1 MHATSNLFGH
11 MPKNGRIKHRAE
23 LPPVRK
29 MKFSV
34 VIPSFLGSYSGAASR
49 RDEKLV
55 RAVQSVLG
63 QTFQDFEI
71 QVVADGCQQTV
82 ELMKQFTDERAHV
95 TLIPKAPLWDGAPR
109 NTGIDKAEGE
119 FIIYLDTDDYW
130 GENHLQIISDGLKD
144 YDWVFFNDYICR
156 DEWIER
162 HCDINRLGQNG
173 TSNICHRKSLGAR
186 WAHRGYG
193 HDHHFNQSLMM
204 KSQKYAKIAT
214 PEYFVCH
221 IPGMYD
227 L

>member
-1 MHATSNLFGH
+1 
-11 MPKNGRIKHRAE
+11 
-23 LPPVRK
+23 

-34 VIPSFLGSYSGAASR
+34 VIPSCLGSYSGAASR

>member
-1 MHATSNLFGH
+1 
-11 MPKNGRIKHRAE
+11 
-23 LPPVRK
+23 

-55 RAVQSVLG
+55 RAVQSVLD

-82 ELMKQFTDERAHV
+82 ELMKQFTDERVHV
-95 TLIPKAPLWDGAPR
+95 ILIPKAPLWDGAPR
-109 NTGIDKAEGE
+109 NIGIDKAEGE
-119 FIIYLDTDDYW
+119 FIVYLDIDDCW

-144 YDWVFFNDYICR
+144 YDWVFFNDYIYR

-186 WAHRGYG
+186 WAHRGYA

-204 KSQKYAKIAT
+204 KSRKYAKIST
-214 PEYFVCH
+214 PEYFVCG
-221 IPGMYD
+221 INICASCFPIC
-227 L
+227 LS